1 MGGLMIQGLTPG
13 PMMFVVN
20 KDVVLGIFAAF
31 LIGALLLLP
40 IGLALLPLFVRVLK
54 IPQAILMG
62 AVVLLSTLGTYA
74 LQRQVSDLWVMWL
87 FGVVGY
93 LMRKGGFPL
102 APFVIGV
109 VLGPIFEANLRRT
122 TIMVGCD
129 FWGFLLGRPIALAV
143 LALSFAALVLPIAQA
158 WRSRRSA
165 SRSRATSA
173 DGWS

>member
-1 MGGLMIQGLTPG
+1 
-13 PMMFVVN
+13 
-20 KDVVLGIFAAF
+20 
-31 LIGALLLLP
+31 
-40 IGLALLPLFVRVLK
+40 
-54 IPQAILMG
+54 
-62 AVVLLSTLGTYA
+62 VVLLSTLGTYA
-74 LQRQVSDLWVMWL
+74 LQRQVADLWVMWL

-122 TIMVGCD
+122 TIMVGGD